1 MQLWEGPLRPLFP
14 SSYMA
19 VLSCSSQAWSSCF
32 PVMSL
37 LKPSFFLV
45 VSLPGRS
52 KVPPLS
58 LCPAIGSWQLYL
70 PIRVSWRQGH
80 SVSYMKK
87 YGFLCDFGSR
97 INTNSLKPVYNT
109 CDLFWAI
116 QMRDQGYWAS
126 GWSHL
131 DVSPG
136 AFWSHL
142 VSAMA
147 LTVVWEKDVGWH
159 CWLGGQKVMDEALPW
174 GVCWAQH
181 QQADLPELIL

>member
-80 SVSYMKK
+80 SVSYMKT

-97 INTNSLKPVYNT
+97 INTNSSTTIYSN
-109 CDLFWAI
+109 
-116 QMRDQGYWAS
+116 
-126 GWSHL
+126 
-131 DVSPG
+131 
-136 AFWSHL
+136 AFSEILVPSQNSSEL
-142 VSAMA
+142 VS
-147 LTVVWEKDVGWH
+147 
-159 CWLGGQKVMDEALPW
+159 GGQGLQCSLLPLSFWGARVTVSSTDECEAA
-174 GVCWAQH
+174 VR
-181 QQADLPELIL
+181 ILKF